1 LLFLVKNLGMRVLI
15 TGATGLVGQELVEL
29 FHDNGIDVN
38 YLTTSRS
45 KIETKTNYQGFY
57 WNPSTPELDPASL
70 KGVNTIINLAGASVA
85 KRWTPSYKEA
95 ILNSRVDSLIT
106 LKSALSTHD
115 HEVEHLISAS
125 AIGIYEDSLTKFHEE
140 DDFKKGD
147 NFLADVVEKWEAA
160 ADEVGELGL
169 EVTKIRIGVV
179 LSDEGGALE
188 KIKAPIEKYIGA
200 PLGSGKQWQ
209 SWIHISDLARLF
221 HHVMKNRLEGVF
233 NAVSPNPVNNK
244 ELTECIAQ
252 CLGKPLILPN
262 VPSFVLKLMLGE
274 MSTIVLGSQLV
285 SSKKILSTG
294 FQFEHAQLK
303 PAIADLL

>member
-1 LLFLVKNLGMRVLI
+1 MKVLI
-15 TGATGLVGQELVEL
+15 TGATGLVGQALVDL
-29 FHDNGIDVN
+29 FHKHDIEVN

-45 KIETKTNYQGFY
+45 KIEIKPNYQGYF
-57 WNPSTPELDPASL
+57 WNPSTSELDPESL
-70 KGVNTIINLAGASVA
+70 KGVSTIINLAGASVA
-85 KRWTPSYKEA
+85 KRWTSSYKKA
-95 ILNSRVDSLIT
+95 ILNSRVDSLMT
-106 LKSALSTHD
+106 LKSALAKHD
-115 HEVEHLISAS
+115 HQVEHLISAS
-125 AIGIYEDSLTKFHEE
+125 AVGLYEDSLTKFHEE
-140 DDFKKGD
+140 EDYEKGD

-179 LSDEGGALE
+179 LSDHGGALE
-188 KIKAPIEKYIGA
+188 KIKEPIEKYVGA

-209 SWIHISDLARLF
+209 SWIHLSDLAGIF
-221 HHVMKNRLEGVF
+221 HHVMEKRLEGVF

-244 ELTECIAQ
+244 ELTECIADR
-252 CLGKPLILPN
+252 LEKPLILPN
-262 VPSFVLKLMLGE
+262 VPAFVLKLMLGE

-294 FQFEHAQLK
+294 FKFEYAQLK

>member
-1 LLFLVKNLGMRVLI
+1 MKVLI
-15 TGATGLVGQELVEL
+15 TGATGLVGQALVDL
-29 FHDNGIDVN
+29 FHEQDIEVN

-45 KIETKTNYQGFY
+45 KIEIKSNYKGYY
-57 WNPSTPELDPASL
+57 WNPSTSELDLDSL

-85 KRWTPSYKEA
+85 KRWTSSYKKA
-95 ILNSRVDSLIT
+95 ILNSRVDSLMT
-106 LKSALSTHD
+106 LKLALSKQD

-125 AIGIYEDSLTKFHEE
+125 AIGLYEDSLTKFHEE
-140 DDFKKGD
+140 DDYEKGD
-147 NFLADVVEKWEAA
+147 NFLADVVEKWETA

-179 LSDEGGALE
+179 LSGDGGALE
-188 KIKAPIEKYIGA
+188 KIKEPIEKYIGA

-221 HHVMKNRLEGVF
+221 HHVMINRLEGVF

-244 ELTECIAQ
+244 ELTECIATQ
-252 CLGKPLILPN
+252 LEKPLVLPN
-262 VPSFVLKLMLGE
+262 VPGFVLKLMLGE
-274 MSTIVLGSQLV
+274 MATIVLGSQLV

-294 FQFEHAQLK
+294 FQFRYAQLK

>member
-1 LLFLVKNLGMRVLI
+1 MKVLI
-15 TGATGLVGQELVEL
+15 TGATGLVGQALVDL
-29 FHDNGIDVN
+29 FHKHDIEVN

-45 KIETKTNYQGFY
+45 KIEIKPNYQGYF
-57 WNPSTPELDPASL
+57 WNPSTSELDPESL
-70 KGVNTIINLAGASVA
+70 KGVSTIINLAGASVA
-85 KRWTPSYKEA
+85 KRWTSSYKKA
-95 ILNSRVDSLIT
+95 ILNSRVDSLMT
-106 LKSALSTHD
+106 LKSALTKHD
-115 HEVEHLISAS
+115 HQVEHLISAS
-125 AIGIYEDSLTKFHEE
+125 AVGLYEDSLTKFHEE
-140 DDFKKGD
+140 EDYEKGD

-179 LSDEGGALE
+179 LSDHGGALE
-188 KIKAPIEKYIGA
+188 KIKEPIEKYVGA

-209 SWIHISDLARLF
+209 SWIHLSDLAGIF
-221 HHVMKNRLEGVF
+221 HHVMEKRLEGVF

-244 ELTECIAQ
+244 ELTECIADR
-252 CLGKPLILPN
+252 LEKPLILPN
-262 VPSFVLKLMLGE
+262 IPAFVLKLMLGE

-294 FQFEHAQLK
+294 FKFEYAQLK